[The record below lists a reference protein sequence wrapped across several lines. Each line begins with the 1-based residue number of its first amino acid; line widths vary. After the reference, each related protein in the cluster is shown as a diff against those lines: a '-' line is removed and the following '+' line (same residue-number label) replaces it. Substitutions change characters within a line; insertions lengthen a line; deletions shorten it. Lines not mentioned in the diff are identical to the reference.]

1 MGGYAKVNS
10 DLINFINEFKLEF
23 NIALDPIYTGKMM
36 YGVFDLISKGV
47 ISDKDKLLVI
57 HTGGQQGIEGMN
69 QYLKNNNL
77 NLII

>member
-1 MGGYAKVNS
+1 
-10 DLINFINEFKLEF
+10 
-23 NIALDPIYTGKMM
+23 M

-47 ISDKDKLLVI
+47 ISYKDKVLVI

-69 QYLKNNNL
+69 QYLKSNNL